1 MQYNKKGFYTARK
14 KGYRSGLE
22 EIIAKQIKK
31 SKHELRYE
39 TIKIKWVDFAIRSY
53 TPDFVLD
60 NGIIIEAKGFWTTF
74 DRRKHLEI
82 QRQHPNLDIRL
93 VFENSDRKI
102 IKGSATSYGKWCE
115 KKKIVF
121 CNRVIPQTWLTE
133 KLNFMPSTIVEV
145 QEESEIK

>member
-39 TIKIKWVDFAIRSY
+39 TIKIKWVDF
-53 TPDFVLD
+53 VLD

-102 IKGSATSYGKWCE
+102 RKGSATSYGKWCE